1 MEEDTLNEIVEPAFG
16 AELLSE
22 VTPVKKKA
30 KKKAAKKKA
39 AKKKV
44 QPKPEPLIEGQ
55 VIGGRFR
62 ERKLHTSQGK
72 LAVFASHRD
81 AIIASKRYGGRAF
94 QDGSGFIVKQ

>member
-30 KKKAAKKKA
+30 KKKAAKKKV
-39 AKKKV
+39 AKKV
-44 QPKPEPLIEGQ
+44 VPKPEPLIEGQ
-55 VIGGRFR
+55 LLGGRFR
-62 ERKLHTSQGK
+62 ERKLHTPEGK
-72 LAVFASHRD
+72 LAIFASHRD